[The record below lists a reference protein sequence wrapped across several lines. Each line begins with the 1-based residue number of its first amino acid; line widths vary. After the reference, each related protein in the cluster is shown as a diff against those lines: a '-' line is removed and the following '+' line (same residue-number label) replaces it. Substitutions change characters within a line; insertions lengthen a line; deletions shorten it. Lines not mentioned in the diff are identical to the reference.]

1 MRNDQ
6 IKLIRETGYTVG
18 RNGWERALGK
28 FAEQP
33 PEFVARRQRVSE
45 ASGKF
50 GPDAP

>member
-6 IKLIRETGYTVG
+6 IKLMRETGYTVG
-18 RNGWERALGK
+18 RNSRERGLGK

-33 PEFVARRQRVSE
+33 PEFVARRQHVSE
-45 ASGKF
+45 TSGKF